1 MKHTLTMAALLCA
14 AACVSSETHRKV
26 LNANDALQAQMAA
39 MAEQQR
45 ILAEKYDRMR
55 QENDDLSRRA
65 ADASWIEDQK
75 KQLAKL
81 MERYGSG
88 SLATG
93 NGVEMVQTAEGM
105 AIRVPGEILFS
116 PGSNNL
122 SDQGRKTLSEL
133 ATQLQ
138 NQAIR
143 IEGHTDDQPIERSS
157 WGTNLRLSVERSM
170 VVADYLMSAAGLPK
184 SNVSVAGYSEYR
196 PAAVG
201 RDDAARAKNRR
212 VEILMLEN

>member
-55 QENDDLSRRA
+55 QENDDLSKRA

-88 SLATG
+88 SLASG

-133 ATQLQ
+133 AAQLQ

-143 IEGHTDDQPIERSS
+143 IEGHTDDQPIARSQ
-157 WGTNLRLSVERSM
+157 WGTNLRLSVERAM
-170 VVADYLMSAAGLPK
+170 VVADFLTKTAGLK
-184 SNVSVAGYSEYR
+184 SQNVNVAGYSENR
-196 PAAVG
+196 PARTG
-201 RDDAARAKNRR
+201 NDDETRQKNRR
-212 VEILMLEN
+212 VEILLLK